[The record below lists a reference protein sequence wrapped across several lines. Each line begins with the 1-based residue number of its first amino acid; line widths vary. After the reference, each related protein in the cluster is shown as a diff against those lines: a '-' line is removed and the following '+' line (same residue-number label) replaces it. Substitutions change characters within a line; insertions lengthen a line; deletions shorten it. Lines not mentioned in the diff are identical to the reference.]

1 MTFLPHGNSE
11 RNDFT
16 YSQMLPLT
24 TLPYQSACFVLNQ
37 GLPLQLSVKQLST
50 STSSTYIKACNTTLI
65 TLLFSFSS
73 LIFLITAWQ
82 LDYVGHSAGVQW
94 NNGSNYENK
103 NQTQLTRFN
112 CSTIKSFSNCF
123 IHFLA
128 FVTVNLIPVIF
139 HLFSEPLKWIYTVKA
154 VYTPIPCLGFAVF
167 LELMLS
173 NSFCFSTLAV
183 TESMNIFYC
192 KACPLALCQCSIR
205 PLQEIFHSFLPDSK
219 YK

>member
-1 MTFLPHGNSE
+1 M
-11 RNDFT
+11 
-16 YSQMLPLT
+16 
-24 TLPYQSACFVLNQ
+24 
-37 GLPLQLSVKQLST
+37 
-50 STSSTYIKACNTTLI
+50 
-65 TLLFSFSS
+65 
-73 LIFLITAWQ
+73 AWQ

-139 HLFSEPLKWIYTVKA
+139 HLFSEPLKWICTVKA
-154 VYTPIPCLGFAVF
+154 VYTPILCLGFAVF

-173 NSFCFSTLAV
+173 SSFCFFHTCSHRVNEHL
-183 TESMNIFYC
+183 YC
-192 KACPLALCQCSIR
+192 KAPPLALCQCSIH
-205 PLQEIFHSFLPDSK
+205 PLRVIFQFFTRLEIQKKEKKKKSCIWASIFVHSFKILLMWGYNKFTPW
-219 YK
+219 